1 MKSILEKLKRII
13 FSAAFIAAA
22 GSAFVFAGEMDKGE
36 SYFLQKQ
43 YSRAVDCYRKALDS
57 KLNDNNR
64 ALCWLMVGRSYAQLG
79 HYEDARISFMNI
91 VNLYSKT
98 DWLPEAYIGLG
109 DINFKAK
116 KFSEALKN
124 YRLSQTATFMNRSGS
139 RVLYKIAKTQRN
151 LGNKKEASDC
161 EARILKEYPRSLE
174 ARLIM
179 KSAGKTSSADSSS
192 VQKSTT
198 SSKSSASTSASNKS
212 GNTGTTISNS
222 KTQFAVQVSYTTKQD
237 LANNYAAQLK
247 KKGFAKAYVRKGT
260 KGYSVLIGNYAT
272 KSEAQSVCDK
282 VRKSEKNDS
291 YVISL

>member
-1 MKSILEKLKRII
+1 MEKVRKVI
-13 FSAAFIAAA
+13 FAAAFMAAA
-22 GSAFVFAGEMDKGE
+22 GSPFVFAGEMDNGE
-36 SYFLQKQ
+36 SFFLQKQ
-43 YSRAVDCYRKALDS
+43 YTRAVECYRKALDS

-116 KFSEALKN
+116 KYSEALKH
-124 YRLSQTATFMNRSGS
+124 YRNSQTATFMNRSGS
-139 RVLYKIAKTQRN
+139 RVLYKIAKTQKN
-151 LGNKKEASDC
+151 LGNKKEAADC
-161 EARILKEYPRSLE
+161 ENRILKEYPRSLE

-179 KSAGKTSSADSSS
+179 KGSG
-192 VQKSTT
+192 
-198 SSKSSASTSASNKS
+198 SSASSASAPAKNPTQASSQSSGTKTSPAVKS
-212 GNTGTTISNS
+212 SGNS
-222 KTQFAVQVSYTTKQD
+222 KTQFAVQVSYTAKQD

>member
-1 MKSILEKLKRII
+1 MNSIPKIIRKLRT
-13 FSAAFIAAA
+13 AAALLAAA
-22 GSAFVFAGEMDKGE
+22 GCALVFGGEMDNGE

-43 YSRAVDCYRKALDS
+43 YGRAVDCYRKALES

-98 DWLPEAYIGLG
+98 DWLPEAYVGLG

-116 KFSEALKN
+116 KYSEALKH
-124 YRLSQTATFMNRSGS
+124 YRNSQTATFMNRSGS
-139 RVLYKIAKTQRN
+139 RVLLKIAKTQRN
-151 LGNKKEASDC
+151 LGNKKEAADC
-161 EARILKEYPRSLE
+161 EARILKEYPKSLE
-174 ARLIM
+174 ARLLM
-179 KSAGKTSSADSSS
+179 KGGGTSSQAESAP
-192 VQKSTT
+192 VKKTTQTT
-198 SSKSSASTSASNKS
+198 SSSSASKPAAKS
-212 GNTGTTISNS
+212 SGNS
-222 KTQFAVQVSYTTKQD
+222 KTQFAVQVSYTAKQD
-237 LANNYAAQLK
+237 LANKYAAQLK
-247 KKGFAKAYVRKGT
+247 KKGFSKAYVRKGT

>member
-1 MKSILEKLKRII
+1 MKSLLKII
-13 FSAAFIAAA
+13 SKFRLAAALLAAA
-22 GSAFVFAGEMDKGE
+22 GPAFVFGGEMDNGE
-36 SYFLQKQ
+36 TYFLQKQ
-43 YSRAVDCYRKALDS
+43 YSRAVECYRKALS
-57 KLNDNNR
+57 AKLNDNNR

-109 DINFKAK
+109 DINFKSK
-116 KFSEALKN
+116 KYSEALKN
-124 YRLSQTATFMNRSGS
+124 YRNSQTTSFMNRSGS
-139 RVLYKIAKTQRN
+139 RVLYKIAKTQKN
-151 LGNKKEASDC
+151 LGNKKEAADC

-179 KSAGKTSSADSSS
+179 KGGVVSSSGESVAVKKTTQTSSSSS
-192 VQKSTT
+192 
-198 SSKSSASTSASNKS
+198 SSSSAVKPAAKSS
-212 GNTGTTISNS
+212 GNS
-222 KTQFAVQVSYTTKQD
+222 KTQFAVQVSYTVKQD
-237 LANNYAAQLK
+237 LANQYAAQLK
-247 KKGFAKAYVRKGT
+247 KKGFSKAYVRKGS